1 MSIEYDLPVE
11 RSSSATAPGDP
22 AADPRPAS
30 EPPAAPRARK
40 PDRRRA
46 RTRAAI
52 TAAAGELFS
61 AKGIQS
67 TTIDEIAQAAGT
79 SAGTVYFHFGSK
91 EGIAAAAVED
101 AVDAVEFRLAE
112 ARQAPSALDRLLSS
126 FEVYVRFAVD
136 EPLAFQLLARDESRA
151 PGAPDRPGGPNA
163 VAMRVGT
170 FLGRAAADVEQAI
183 RDGELPEVSVDD
195 AVNLIW
201 ATCSGLAALAVRN
214 DDLRL
219 DAAATE
225 RALELGRR
233 TIRAGLGAS
242 PAR

>member
-1 MSIEYDLPVE
+1 ME
-11 RSSSATAPGDP
+11 RPSSATTPGVP
-22 AADPRPAS
+22 TADPRPAS
-30 EPPAAPRARK
+30 EPDAAPRARK

-52 TAAAGELFS
+52 TAAAGALF
-61 AKGIQS
+61 AEKGIQS
-67 TTIDEIAQAAGT
+67 TTVDEIAQAAGT
-79 SAGTVYFHFGSK
+79 SPGTVYFHFGSK

-101 AVDAVEFRLAE
+101 AVDAVESRLAE
-112 ARQAPSALDRLLSS
+112 ARQAPSALDRLVSG
-126 FEVYVRFAVD
+126 FEVYVRFAID

-151 PGAPDRPGGPNA
+151 TGAVDRPGGPNA
-163 VAMRVGT
+163 VALRVGT

-183 RDGELPEVSVDD
+183 RDGELPPVSVDD

-225 RALELGRR
+225 RALDLARR
-233 TIRAGLGAS
+233 TLRAGLGA
-242 PAR
+242 PAVR